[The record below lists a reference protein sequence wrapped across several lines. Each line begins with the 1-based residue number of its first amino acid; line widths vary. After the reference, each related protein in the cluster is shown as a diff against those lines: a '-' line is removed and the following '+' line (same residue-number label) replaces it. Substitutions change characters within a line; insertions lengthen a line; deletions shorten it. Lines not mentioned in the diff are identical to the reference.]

1 MSFDDFMQEFNEIQ
15 MCHQMIDCIL
25 IGYEDLNENF
35 DSTWKQTIYNSKWI
49 RDSSEV
55 DSGLQIFWT
64 NPQFLI
70 QVFDSD
76 GFYEENKV
84 TLIVELMQKCARFK
98 EKYIGVHIFKV
109 F

>member
-15 MCHQMIDCIL
+15 MCHQMIDFIL

-49 RDSSEV
+49 IDSSAGGSAEK
-55 DSGLQIFWT
+55 FWK

-70 QVFDSD
+70 QVVDFD

-84 TLIVELMQKCARFK
+84 TLIVELMQKCVRFK